1 MFQYKRYELV
11 VHNAMVIDD
20 PLDGVTTFL
29 AVAET
34 SSFTA
39 AAGRLGVTPTAVSK
53 AIRLLEARHGV
64 TLFQRTTRRV
74 ALTEAGHAVFVRLRP
89 AAAEVSEAFAG
100 LSGFRDRPMG
110 TLRITAPRSTSDLFS
125 ALVPVFRE
133 AYPDVVL
140 EVSLDDAT
148 VDLVAAGYDAGIR
161 LGESVEKDMVAI
173 RLTPEITWSVVGAPS
188 YLAMAGRPKTPEE
201 LVRHQAIR
209 YRFLS
214 SQTFHRWGFK
224 RGRREFLV
232 DVKGGLIVN
241 DRSLLIDFAVKGLG
255 LAYVSDRE
263 VQSYVAA
270 GRLEPLLRSYIP
282 SDAGLYLYFP
292 EHSQTQLK
300 LRMFID
306 MVRKMTVQPLGVK
319 TGYGPPAANAPTGK
333 RKRDS

>member
-1 MFQYKRYELV
+1 M
-11 VHNAMVIDD
+11 IPD

-53 AIRLLEARHGV
+53 AVRVLEGRHGV

-74 ALTEAGHAVFVRLRP
+74 ALTEAGKAVFLRMRP
-89 AAAEVSEAFAG
+89 AAAEISEAFAA
-100 LSGFRDRPMG
+100 LSGFRERPMG
-110 TLRITAPRSTSDLFS
+110 TLRITAPRSTSDLFGV
-125 ALVPVFRE
+125 LVPAFRQ

-140 EVSLDDAT
+140 EVSLDDAI

-173 RLTPEITWSVVGAPS
+173 RLTPQITWSVVGAPG
-188 YLAMAGRPKTPEE
+188 YLAKRGRPKTPEE
-201 LVRHQAIR
+201 IVHHQSIR
-209 YRFLS
+209 YRFLAT
-214 SQTFHRWGFK
+214 QTLHRWEFK
-224 RGRREFLV
+224 RGKREFLV
-232 DVKGGLIVN
+232 DVKGELIVN

-263 VQSYVAA
+263 VQSHVAA

-282 SDAGLYLYFP
+282 SDTGLYLYFP

-300 LRMFID
+300 VRVFID
-306 MVRKMTVQPLGVK
+306 MVRKMAAQLGAS
-319 TGYGPPAANAPTGK
+319 T
-333 RKRDS
+333 DSSRE

>member
-1 MFQYKRYELV
+1 MWYKRYELP
-11 VHNAMVIDD
+11 VHNMEMIAD

-34 SSFTA
+34 RSFTA
-39 AAGRLGVTPTAVSK
+39 AAGRLSVTPTAVSK

-100 LSGFRDRPMG
+100 LTSFRDRPMG

-125 ALVPVFRE
+125 VLVPVFRR

-148 VDLVAAGYDAGIR
+148 IDLVAAGYDAGIR

-188 YLAMAGRPKTPEE
+188 YFAKVGRPKTPEE
-201 LVRHQAIR
+201 LVHHQAIR

-214 SQTFHRWGFK
+214 SQTLHRWEFK
-224 RGRREFLV
+224 RGKREFLV

-241 DRSLLIDFAVKGLG
+241 DRGLLIDFAVKGLG

-263 VQSYVAA
+263 VQSHVAA

-282 SDAGLYLYFP
+282 CDAGLYLYFP

-306 MVRKMTVQPLGVK
+306 LVRKMTVQLLGVK
-319 TGYGPPAANAPTGK
+319 TRYAPPVANTLTGK
-333 RKRDS
+333 GKRNL

>member
-1 MFQYKRYELV
+1 MSWYTRYELI
-11 VHNAMVIDD
+11 VHNMPMIAD
-20 PLDGVTTFL
+20 PLDGVTPFL

-53 AIRLLEARHGV
+53 EIRLLEARHGV

-74 ALTEAGHAVFVRLRP
+74 ALTEAGHAVFMRLRP

-100 LSGFRDRPMG
+100 LSGFRDGPMG

-125 ALVPVFRE
+125 VLVPVFRQ
-133 AYPDVVL
+133 AYPDVVM

-148 VDLVAAGYDAGIR
+148 IDIVAAGCDAGIR

-188 YLAMAGRPKTPEE
+188 YLAKMERPKTPED

-214 SQTFHRWGFK
+214 SQTLHRWGFK
-224 RGRREFLV
+224 RGKREFLV
-232 DVKGGLIVN
+232 DVQGGLIVN

-263 VQSYVAA
+263 VQSQVAA
-270 GRLEPLLRSYIP
+270 GQLEPLLRSYIP

-292 EHSQTQLK
+292 ERSQTQLK
-300 LRMFID
+300 LRVFID
-306 MVRKMTVQPLGVK
+306 MVRKMAVDRYELTRSLGLS
-319 TGYGPPAANAPTGK
+319 TI
-333 RKRDS
+333 

>member
-1 MFQYKRYELV
+1 MI
-11 VHNAMVIDD
+11 AD
-20 PLDGVTTFL
+20 PLDGVTAFL

-53 AIRLLEARHGV
+53 AIRVLEGRHGV

-74 ALTEAGHAVFVRLRP
+74 ALTEAGKAVFSPMRP
-89 AAAEVSEAFAG
+89 AAAEISEAFAA
-100 LSGFRDRPMG
+100 LSGFRERPMG
-110 TLRITAPRSTSDLFS
+110 TLRITAPRSTSNLFGV
-125 ALVPVFRE
+125 LVPAFRQ

-140 EVSLDDAT
+140 EVSLDDAI

-173 RLTPEITWSVVGAPS
+173 RLTPEITWSVVGAPG
-188 YLAMAGRPKTPEE
+188 YLAKRGRPKTPEE
-201 LVRHQAIR
+201 LVHHQSIR
-209 YRFLS
+209 YRFLAT
-214 SQTFHRWGFK
+214 QTLHRWGFK
-224 RGRREFLV
+224 RGKREFLV

-263 VQSYVAA
+263 VQSHVAA

-282 SDAGLYLYFP
+282 SDTGLYLYFP
-292 EHSQTQLK
+292 EHAQTQLK
-300 LRMFID
+300 VRVFID
-306 MVRKMTVQPLGVK
+306 MVRKMAAQPGR
-319 TGYGPPAANAPTGK
+319 G
-333 RKRDS
+333 

>member
-1 MFQYKRYELV
+1 MK
-11 VHNAMVIDD
+11 MITD
-20 PLDGVTTFL
+20 PLDGVTPFL

-34 SSFTA
+34 SSFTEA
-39 AAGRLGVTPTAVSK
+39 ARRLGVTPTAVSK

-74 ALTEAGHAVFVRLRP
+74 ALTEAGQAVFLRSRS
-89 AAAEVSEAFAG
+89 AAGEISEAFAS

-125 ALVPVFRE
+125 ALVPAFRQ
-133 AYPDVVL
+133 ACPDVVL
-140 EVSLDDAT
+140 DVSLDDAMI
-148 VDLVAAGYDAGIR
+148 DLIAQGYDAGIR

-173 RLTPEITWSVVGAPS
+173 RLTPQITWSIVGAPS
-188 YLAMAGRPKTPEE
+188 YFANTGRPKTPED
-201 LVRHQAIR
+201 LVHHQAIR

-214 SQTFHRWGFK
+214 SQTLHRWGFK
-224 RGRREFLV
+224 RGKREFLV
-232 DVKGGLIVN
+232 DVRGGLIVN
-241 DRSLLIDFAVKGLG
+241 DRALLIDCAVQGLG

-263 VQSYVAA
+263 VQSHVAA

-292 EHSQTQLK
+292 RHAQTQLK

-306 MVRKMTVQPLGVK
+306 MVRELTAQPLRERG
-319 TGYGPPAANAPTGK
+319 
-333 RKRDS
+333 RR

>member
-1 MFQYKRYELV
+1 MEMIANPLGG
-11 VHNAMVIDD
+11 VI
-20 PLDGVTTFL
+20 PFL

-34 SSFTA
+34 RSFTA

-74 ALTEAGHAVFVRLRP
+74 ALTEAGQAVFLRLRP
-89 AAAEVSEAFAG
+89 AAAEISEAFAG

-125 ALVPVFRE
+125 VLVPAFRQ
-133 AYPDVVL
+133 ACPDVVL
-140 EVSLDDAT
+140 EVSLDDASI
-148 VDLVAAGYDAGIR
+148 DIIAEGYDAGIR

-173 RLTPEITWSVVGAPS
+173 RLTPQITWSVVGAPS
-188 YLAMAGRPKTPEE
+188 YFAKTGRPKTPEE
-201 LVRHQAIR
+201 LVHHQAIR

-214 SQTFHRWGFK
+214 SQTLHRWGFK
-224 RGRREFLV
+224 RGKRDFLV
-232 DVKGGLIVN
+232 DVRGGLIVN
-241 DRSLLIDFAVKGLG
+241 DRALLIDFAVKGLG

-263 VQSYVAA
+263 VQSHVAA

-282 SDAGLYLYFP
+282 SDTGLYLYFP

-300 LRMFID
+300 VRVFID
-306 MVRKMTVQPLGVK
+306 MVRKMAAQPFGVEGGKILK
-319 TGYGPPAANAPTGK
+319 TIPREPF
-333 RKRDS
+333 SL

>member
-1 MFQYKRYELV
+1 MK
-11 VHNAMVIDD
+11 MITD
-20 PLDGVTTFL
+20 PLDGVTPFL

-34 SSFTA
+34 SSFTEA
-39 AAGRLGVTPTAVSK
+39 ARRLGVTPTAVSK

-74 ALTEAGHAVFVRLRP
+74 ALTEAGQAVFLRSRS
-89 AAAEVSEAFAG
+89 AAGEISEAFAN

-125 ALVPVFRE
+125 ALVPAFRQ
-133 AYPDVVL
+133 ACPDVVL
-140 EVSLDDAT
+140 DVSLDDAMI
-148 VDLVAAGYDAGIR
+148 DLIAQGYDAGIR

-173 RLTPEITWSVVGAPS
+173 RLTPQITWSVIGAPS
-188 YLAMAGRPKTPEE
+188 YFANTGRPKTPED
-201 LVRHQAIR
+201 LVHHQAIR

-214 SQTFHRWGFK
+214 SQTLHRWGFK
-224 RGRREFLV
+224 RGKREFLV
-232 DVKGGLIVN
+232 DVRGGLIVN
-241 DRSLLIDFAVKGLG
+241 DRALLIDCAVQGLG

-263 VQSYVAA
+263 VQSHVAA

-292 EHSQTQLK
+292 RHAQTQLK

-306 MVRKMTVQPLGVK
+306 MVRELTAQPLRERG
-319 TGYGPPAANAPTGK
+319 
-333 RKRDS
+333 RR

>member
-1 MFQYKRYELV
+1 MK
-11 VHNAMVIDD
+11 MITD
-20 PLDGVTTFL
+20 PLDGVTPFL

-34 SSFTA
+34 SSFTEA
-39 AAGRLGVTPTAVSK
+39 ARRLGVTPTAVSK

-74 ALTEAGHAVFVRLRP
+74 ALTEAGQAVFLRSRS
-89 AAAEVSEAFAG
+89 AAGEISEAFAS

-125 ALVPVFRE
+125 ALVPAFRQ
-133 AYPDVVL
+133 ACPDVVL
-140 EVSLDDAT
+140 DVSLDDAMI
-148 VDLVAAGYDAGIR
+148 DLIAQGYDAGIR

-173 RLTPEITWSVVGAPS
+173 RLTPQITWSVVGAPS
-188 YLAMAGRPKTPEE
+188 YFANTGRPKTPED
-201 LVRHQAIR
+201 LVHHQAIR

-214 SQTFHRWGFK
+214 SQTLHRWGFK
-224 RGRREFLV
+224 RGKREFLV
-232 DVKGGLIVN
+232 DVRGGLIVN
-241 DRSLLIDFAVKGLG
+241 DRALLIDCAVQGLG

-263 VQSYVAA
+263 VQSHIAA

-292 EHSQTQLK
+292 RHAQTQLK

-306 MVRKMTVQPLGVK
+306 MVRKLTAQPLRERG
-319 TGYGPPAANAPTGK
+319 
-333 RKRDS
+333 RR

>member
-1 MFQYKRYELV
+1 MT
-11 VHNAMVIDD
+11 AD
-20 PLDGVTTFL
+20 PLDGVTPFL
-29 AVAET
+29 TVAET

-74 ALTEAGHAVFVRLRP
+74 ALTEAGQAVFLRLRP
-89 AAAEVSEAFAG
+89 AAAEISEAFAG

-110 TLRITAPRSTSDLFS
+110 TLRITAPRSTSDFFS
-125 ALVPVFRE
+125 VLVPAFRQ
-133 AYPDVVL
+133 ACPDVVL
-140 EVSLDDAT
+140 DVSLDDAII
-148 VDLVAAGYDAGIR
+148 DLIAEGYDAGIR
-161 LGESVEKDMVAI
+161 LGEAVEKDMVAI

-188 YLAMAGRPKTPEE
+188 YFAKTGRPKTPEE
-201 LVRHQAIR
+201 LVHHQAIR

-214 SQTFHRWGFK
+214 SQTLHRWGFK
-224 RGRREFLV
+224 RGKREFLV

-263 VQSYVAA
+263 VRPHVAA

-282 SDAGLYLYFP
+282 SDSGLYLYFP
-292 EHSQTQLK
+292 ERSQTQLK
-300 LRMFID
+300 LRVFID
-306 MVRKMTVQPLGVK
+306 MVRKMVAQPLGLK
-319 TGYGPPAANAPTGK
+319 AGYAATPEGSAT
-333 RKRDS
+333 

>member
-1 MFQYKRYELV
+1 MEML
-11 VHNAMVIDD
+11 AD

-34 SSFTA
+34 RSFTA

-74 ALTEAGHAVFVRLRP
+74 ALTEAGHAVFMRLRP
-89 AAAEVSEAFAG
+89 AAAEVSEAFAR

-110 TLRITAPRSTSDLFS
+110 TLRITAPRTTSDLFS
-125 ALVPVFRE
+125 VLVPAFRQ
-133 AYPDVVL
+133 ACPDVVL
-140 EVSLDDAT
+140 DVSLDDAI
-148 VDLVAAGYDAGIR
+148 VDLIAEGYDAGIR
-161 LGESVEKDMVAI
+161 LGEAVEKDMVAI

-188 YLAMAGRPKTPEE
+188 YFAKTGRPKTPEE
-201 LVRHQAIR
+201 LVHHQAIR

-214 SQTFHRWGFK
+214 SRTLHRWEFK
-224 RGRREFLV
+224 RGKRKFLV
-232 DVKGGLIVN
+232 DVRGGLIVN
-241 DRSLLIDFAVKGLG
+241 DRALLIDFAVKGLG

-263 VQSYVAA
+263 VQSHVAA

-282 SDAGLYLYFP
+282 DDAGLYLYFP

-306 MVRKMTVQPLGVK
+306 MVRKLIAQPLGVK
-319 TGYGPPAANAPTGK
+319 TGYAPPVTNIPAGK
-333 RKRDS
+333 RK